1 MLTHSI
7 KTLVFLL
14 LLAVATNAADFVII
28 VNPANSASSV
38 SAAELRRIYT
48 GKMTQMGGQK
58 LVVIN
63 LADSDPLYAVFAQK
77 MVKMSSAE
85 FKQFWVDAQIKG
97 QGSAPMIQRN
107 SAAAKMIVSSI
118 PGAIAYVD
126 AAVVD
131 GSVKVL
137 PVK

>member
-7 KTLVFLL
+7 KTLAFLL

-97 QGSAPMIQRN
+97 QGSAPMMQRN